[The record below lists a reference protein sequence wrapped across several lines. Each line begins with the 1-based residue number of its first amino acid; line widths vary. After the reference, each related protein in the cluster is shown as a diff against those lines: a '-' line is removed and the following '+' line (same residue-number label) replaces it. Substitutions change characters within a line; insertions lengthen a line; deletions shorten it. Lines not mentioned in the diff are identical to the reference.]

1 MADVIKIINT
11 VIANSSAEVQAR
23 IPTATKDNLAK
34 VGEALVKYDK
44 ESNEFFTNLINRIGM
59 QLVKNKIL
67 TNPLAKLKQAGVP
80 YGKGVQELYVNPAKS
95 STFTYDSQDL
105 LKIVKSDV
113 KVNYYNI
120 MRQDKYPVTVT
131 EEMIMQAFTSPFAF
145 ESLLNGIVSSIYSG
159 DNFDEFILMKNLV
172 ATAFKNNHI
181 LKEEIY
187 KEVDNPTNQEV
198 AQNFINAIRITSKA
212 FAIPSSANNSYAVA
226 NEENK
231 LVTATPPSEQIL
243 LINST
248 MSAIMETTNLAYV
261 YNLSKAE
268 TDIEK
273 IEVDCFADQPIL
285 GILVDKAFFRVFDN
299 LFKVKTFENGD
310 NLSMK
315 YILHHWQT
323 YGYSTLCNAKAFYYT
338 PKPTE

>member
-11 VIANSSAEVQAR
+11 VIANSSAELQAR

-59 QLVKNKIL
+59 QMVKNKIL
-67 TNPLAKLKQAGVP
+67 SNPLASLKQAGVP

-105 LKIVKSDV
+105 LKIVKSDI
-113 KVNYYNI
+113 KVNYYTI

-145 ESLLNGIVSSIYSG
+145 ESLLNGLVSSIYSG
-159 DNFDEFILMKNLV
+159 DNYDEFMLMKNLV
-172 ATAFKNNHI
+172 ATAFKNDHI
-181 LKEEIY
+181 LKEEIF
-187 KEVDNPTNQEV
+187 KEVDNPTDEDV
-198 AQNFINAIRITSKA
+198 AQKLVDAIRINSKN
-212 FAIPSSANNSYAVA
+212 FAIPSSNNNKYAVQSG
-226 NEENK
+226 EDK
-231 LVTATPPSEQIL
+231 LVTSTPLEDQIL
-243 LINST
+243 IINSA
-248 MSAIMETTNLAYV
+248 MSSIMETRNFAHAYQ
-261 YNLSKAE
+261 LEKAE
-268 TDIEK
+268 TKVTK
-273 IEVDCFADQPIL
+273 IEIDCFADQPIL